1 MHDNFYTDLRIHF
14 KNKNLKK
21 ISEKTYELL
30 TNFSDGYLRNKLRV
44 HPLGFLFCRL
54 HCFDNDETIRVHI
67 WLDKENIQKPLM
79 DIHNHFYNIISYIVT
94 GAVSNTL
101 YKVSK
106 EEPLTHATY
115 VGSYQSNEKRILSK
129 KNEFYQLEEIETQI
143 INEGELYTI
152 GKSEVHKGDSIDD
165 SISISIVYTE
175 EPGNPSP
182 LVFGPIAGLDEYTYS
197 SLLVDKQKIIELEK
211 EIKCLTMAKKS

>member
-1 MHDNFYTDLRIHF
+1 MHENFYTDLRVHF
-14 KNKNLKK
+14 KNKDLKK
-21 ISEKTYELL
+21 IREQISELL
-30 TNFSDGYLRNKLRV
+30 TEFSDGYLRNRLRI

-54 HCFDNDETIRVHI
+54 HHFDNDETIRVHI
-67 WLDKENIQKPLM
+67 WSDKENIQKPLM

-94 GAVSNTL
+94 GSVSNTL

-115 VGSYQSNEKRILSK
+115 VGSYQSNERRILSK
-129 KNEFYQLEEIETQI
+129 KNMCYKLEEIETHI

-152 GKSEVHKGDSIDD
+152 GKSDVHKGDSIDD

-175 EPGNPSP
+175 DPGNPSP
-182 LVFGPIAGLDEYTYS
+182 LVFGPIDGMDEYTYFS
-197 SLLVDKQKIIELEK
+197 RLVDKQKVIELEN